1 MGFLTVA
8 YMGICGL
15 GTLPC
20 SSTENI
26 DIIKYLVVWRDTV
39 MCYAALFHGVP
50 KGCIIGPLLFIIY
63 MLTVGQILCKDAFDF
78 QCYAEDTPL

>member
-1 MGFLTVA
+1 
-8 YMGICGL
+8 
-15 GTLPC
+15 
-20 SSTENI
+20 
-26 DIIKYLVVWRDTV
+26 